1 MKSVRSLIE
10 RLVTT
15 PILFFYHLL
24 QSLLSTVFSP
34 TPPPPR
40 ASLSR
45 PKIAIIGAGLTGVS
59 AASHCVGHGF
69 DCRIFEAGP
78 RKNLGGIWSRVN
90 NTSGLQIHS
99 IMYRFHP
106 ALQWNSGYPSR
117 GDIVG
122 QITKLW
128 EMYNLESRTQFDT
141 WVENVYKDKTGR
153 WIINDTSNGR
163 FDGVIAAIGTCGDPK
178 MPTLPGQE
186 KFKGEIYHSSELD
199 GKSAKGKKVAIVGGG
214 ASAVEALEFVAS
226 EQAEHTNVLAR
237 SEKWIIPR
245 NPVIDG
251 LLALNVFGSETFL
264 SWIPENILR
273 IFFYRDLKDIAPPK
287 NSGKGIF
294 TETPM
299 VNDQVLELVRS
310 GKADWLRGDI
320 LGYDDSGTG
329 LRFNK
334 RAQGVPKGG
343 PGVDKLIEADI
354 VIMATG
360 YKRPSLG
367 FLPDEVFSEPYDP
380 PNWYLQ
386 VFPPEHPDICCN
398 NCTYVNA
405 IGTVGNYHIGIYT
418 RFLLMYLVDP
428 LARPRTWWM
437 KRWIDMTR
445 FIKARAPG
453 GAFDF
458 FTYSELIYWF
468 LFTIAINPFRWKWAA
483 FVLFGIGKGLPLS
496 VVEGEDKFRNGV
508 GESTNSVGHD
518 EGMWMAS
525 GRRRNRD

>member
-1 MKSVRSLIE
+1 MSLIQT
-10 RLVTT
+10 LQHALLNPITT
-15 PILFFYHLL
+15 LYQILQF
-24 QSLLSTVFSP
+24 LLSYLLSP
-34 TPPPPR
+34 TPPPPH
-40 ASLSR
+40 ATLSR
-45 PKIAIIGAGLTGVS
+45 PRIAIIGAGLTGVS

-106 ALQWNSGYPSR
+106 SVRWEKGYPDR
-117 GDIVG
+117 KQIVG
-122 QITKLW
+122 QIRELW
-128 EMYNLESRTQFDT
+128 ERYGLEGKTVFDT
-141 WVENVYKDKTGR
+141 RVERVYQDKRGR
-153 WIINDTSNGR
+153 WIVNDASNGR
-163 FDGVIAAIGTCGDPK
+163 FDGVVAAVGTCGDAK
-178 MPTLPGQE
+178 MPSLPNQA
-186 KFKGEIYHSSELD
+186 KFKGEIYHSSQLD
-199 GKSAKGKKVAIVGGG
+199 GKSAKGKKVAVIGGG
-214 ASAVEALEFVAS
+214 ASAVEALEFVAA
-226 EQAEHTNVLAR
+226 ENAEHTYVLAR

-245 NPVIDG
+245 NAFVDV
-251 LLALNVFGSETFL
+251 LLALNILGSETIF

-273 IFFYRDLKDIAPPK
+273 LFFYRDLSDISPPR

-294 TETPM
+294 TDTPM
-299 VNDQVLELVRS
+299 VNSDVLEFVRS
-310 GKADWLRGDI
+310 GKASWLRGDI
-320 LGYDDSGTG
+320 LGYDSSGKG

-343 PGVDKLIEADI
+343 MGTETLIEADM

-360 YKRPSLG
+360 YERPSLK
-367 FLPDEVFSEPYDP
+367 FLPSEVFEEPYEP

-386 VFPPEHPDICCN
+386 VFPPSHPDICCN

-428 LARPRTWWM
+428 LARPRPRWM

-453 GAFDF
+453 GAFEF

-483 FVLFGIGKGLPLS
+483 FVLFGIGKDLPMK
-496 VVEGEDKFRNGV
+496 VVASEDRFRNGA
-508 GESTNSVGHD
+508 GMRPARGD
-518 EGMWMAS
+518 WIKIEG
-525 GRRRNRD
+525 R